1 MNGGGVKI
9 QAAHLYPKTHVETP
23 TPVVMDLLFQIF
35 FFLNGG
41 YWLTWTVPY
50 NWIGINLVS
59 NLK

>member
-35 FFLNGG
+35 FFKWRVLVDLE
-41 YWLTWTVPY
+41 LT
-50 NWIGINLVS
+50 L
-59 NLK
+59 